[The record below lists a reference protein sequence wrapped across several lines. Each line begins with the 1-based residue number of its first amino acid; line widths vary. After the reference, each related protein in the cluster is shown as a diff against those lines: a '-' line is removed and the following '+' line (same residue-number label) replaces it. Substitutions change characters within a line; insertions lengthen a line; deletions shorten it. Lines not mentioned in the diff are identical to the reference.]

1 MTSEKKFID
10 ILNHMFLGVKIT
22 NTDEDLFS
30 DEEAKYKAR
39 EKQGFVKLLKAK
51 SDYFNAFKE
60 NFTKQIEARAKDS
73 EELKMEFYDKLY
85 DFFHRYFSPT
95 GSVYYHQT
103 PLFYN
108 VFAKAYEKITSKDT
122 ELFYKTNMLY
132 YVKSDKIY
140 KEMSISLAKDRHIK
154 FDVSEIGEKNA
165 NQKAEII
172 FEVLEANDTCLTL
185 KATHAKGG
193 KKTKKDE
200 ILKEAKKVGFLLD
213 EESLQKAI
221 NSFNKQSSFD
231 FFINK
236 NAKKF
241 LSTEL
246 DLWIYQYLFSQKNSF
261 SQERIKQIEDFKE
274 IALELINFIAK
285 FEDELVKIWTKP
297 RFVLESHYLVSLS
310 TLKER
315 GFDLEKITKHK
326 NYQAQ
331 KEAWENLGLK
341 NDGLFSNE
349 NLAIDTR
356 HFSDLKE
363 EIESLFKADELNGA
377 LIKSENYQALNSI
390 LPRFKGK
397 VDLIYI
403 DPPYNTKN
411 DGFIYIDK
419 FNHSSWLTMM
429 SNRLELARE
438 FLKNNGSIFISID
451 DNEQARL
458 KILCDEIFGEEN
470 LCGNV
475 VWLKG
480 NAQNDADTIQRNQ
493 EYILSYAKN
502 IETKPINKILQDE
515 KVKVFVD
522 EKTGKFYYE
531 GAGLTTGGEGGTL
544 NKRHNL
550 GFSIYYN
557 PQTKDFFAKDDYDK
571 ELAKISNNEDEVY
584 TSDYT
589 FLEAGYEIIRPPKK
603 GVGLGRW
610 TWALDKFNAS
620 KGDIL
625 IRKNDKGDYVVIK
638 KEWLDKKQVKKDE
651 KGELYAI
658 IQKENP
664 PKSFVDFVGSG
675 AGTRELKTIFNSK
688 VFNNPKPEKLLK
700 HIVEI

>member
-1 MTSEKKFID
+1 M
-10 ILNHMFLGVKIT
+10 
-22 NTDEDLFS
+22 
-30 DEEAKYKAR
+30 
-39 EKQGFVKLLKAK
+39 
-51 SDYFNAFKE
+51 
-60 NFTKQIEARAKDS
+60 
-73 EELKMEFYDKLY
+73 
-85 DFFHRYFSPT
+85 
-95 GSVYYHQT
+95 
-103 PLFYN
+103 
-108 VFAKAYEKITSKDT
+108 
-122 ELFYKTNMLY
+122 
-132 YVKSDKIY
+132 
-140 KEMSISLAKDRHIK
+140 
-154 FDVSEIGEKNA
+154 
-165 NQKAEII
+165 
-172 FEVLEANDTCLTL
+172 
-185 KATHAKGG
+185 
-193 KKTKKDE
+193 
-200 ILKEAKKVGFLLD
+200 LKEAKKVGFLLD

-331 KEAWENLGLK
+331 KEAWENLGL
-341 NDGLFSNE
+341 
-349 NLAIDTR
+349 
-356 HFSDLKE
+356 
-363 EIESLFKADELNGA
+363 
-377 LIKSENYQALNSI
+377 
-390 LPRFKGK
+390 
-397 VDLIYI
+397 
-403 DPPYNTKN
+403 KN

-610 TWALDKFNAS
+610 TNLM
-620 KGDIL
+620 
-625 IRKNDKGDYVVIK
+625 
-638 KEWLDKKQVKKDE
+638 
-651 KGELYAI
+651 
-658 IQKENP
+658 
-664 PKSFVDFVGSG
+664 
-675 AGTRELKTIFNSK
+675 
-688 VFNNPKPEKLLK
+688 LLK
-700 HIVEI
+700 AIFLFVKMIKVIMLL